1 MVTPPRLDYSWN
13 LRQLMADRYLWKI
26 AQLVPLLRDRGIGL
40 SSSQIRRLV
49 TGKPERLSLPV
60 LAALCDILGC
70 TPGDLI
76 TVRVA
81 AAPGPGTGSPG
92 GGPAPRPQQDP

>member
-1 MVTPPRLDYSWN
+1 VTPPRLDYSWN
-13 LRQLMADRYLWKI
+13 LRKLMAGRHLWKTTQLM
-26 AQLVPLLRDRGIGL
+26 PLLRDRGIGL
-40 SSSQIRRLV
+40 SSSQTWRLV